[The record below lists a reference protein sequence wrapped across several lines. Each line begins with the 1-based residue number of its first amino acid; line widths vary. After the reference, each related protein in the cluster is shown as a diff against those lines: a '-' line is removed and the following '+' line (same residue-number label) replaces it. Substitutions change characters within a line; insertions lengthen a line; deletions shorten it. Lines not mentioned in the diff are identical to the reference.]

1 MLVEAKD
8 AVRDSIQTTLDKERA
23 KVDEIHKVDLAQ
35 KEKQHNQNLQEQKKL
50 LEAETKHLEE

>member
-1 MLVEAKD
+1 MLIEAKD
-8 AVRDSIQTTLDKERA
+8 AVRDSIQTALDKERA
-23 KVDEIHKVDLAQ
+23 KMDEIHKTDLAQ